1 MMTHLQD
8 LDLVT
13 ETYID
18 LKNRENLREHVE
30 SLHMSPKLL
39 EPNSS
44 FVHEKIEEISFNQL
58 NVLNNHKKPGTGCS
72 ETINLSNASFE
83 KELFGISGD
92 NDLEP
97 SKVLRDRIASFQVQ
111 KPFQC
116 LSCDARF
123 KLKDSLKRHQK
134 LKHVDQMINQATEKI
149 TNEKSNPVGSAQEII
164 MTNNMSNGLNDS
176 IFHGNVKLPNIVLK
190 PKTEKERK
198 WNCPTC
204 NTDFQSRRIL
214 RNHIAF
220 VHRGQ
225 KPFT

>member
-1 MMTHLQD
+1 M
-8 LDLVT
+8 
-13 ETYID
+13 
-18 LKNRENLREHVE
+18 K
-30 SLHMSPKLL
+30 S
-39 EPNSS
+39 
-44 FVHEKIEEISFNQL
+44 
-58 NVLNNHKKPGTGCS
+58 
-72 ETINLSNASFE
+72 
-83 KELFGISGD
+83 
-92 NDLEP
+92 

-149 TNEKSNPVGSAQEII
+149 MNEKSNHVGSAQELT
-164 MTNNMSNGLNDS
+164 MTNNMPNGINKSL
-176 IFHGNVKLPNIVLK
+176 FHGNVKLPNVVLK
-190 PKTEKERK
+190 PSTEKERK

-225 KPFT
+225 KPIT